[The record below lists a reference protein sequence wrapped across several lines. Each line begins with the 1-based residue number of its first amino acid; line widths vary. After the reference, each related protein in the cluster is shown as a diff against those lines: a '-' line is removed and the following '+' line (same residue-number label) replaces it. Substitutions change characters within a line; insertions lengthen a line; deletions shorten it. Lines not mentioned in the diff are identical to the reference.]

1 MHWDPNKSKFTGYM
15 CKKMLII
22 LRLYSTIYE
31 ECQIPDA
38 MNLKE
43 RKLWDM
49 GGCRE
54 RTGKEE
60 TMELYCNLKKKIK
73 VKYRTVS

>member
-1 MHWDPNKSKFTGYM
+1 MYWDLNKSKFIGYM

-22 LRLYSTIYE
+22 LRLYLIIYE
-31 ECQIPDA
+31 ECQILDV

-54 RTGKEE
+54 RIGKEE
-60 TMELYCNLKKKIK
+60 IMELYCNFKKKIK
-73 VKYRTVS
+73 VKYRIVF